1 MYDEEHYGASLLK
14 VLLVLKYF
22 LGSVNYKEAY
32 NAPQKFYKIKDGL
45 I

>member
-1 MYDEEHYGASLLK
+1 MYEEEHYGASLWK

-22 LGSVNYKEAY
+22 LGSFSYKEAY
-32 NAPQKFYKIKDGL
+32 NAPQKFYKIKDDL